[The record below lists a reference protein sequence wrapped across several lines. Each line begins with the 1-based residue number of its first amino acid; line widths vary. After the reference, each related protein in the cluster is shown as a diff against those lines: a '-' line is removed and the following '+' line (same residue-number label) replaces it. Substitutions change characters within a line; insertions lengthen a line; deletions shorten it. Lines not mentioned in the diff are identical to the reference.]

1 MAEPVVATGAGPRAA
16 HGDEGPGRGAVDEA
30 RFAEL
35 RRLIVGPEQ
44 VELRALR
51 TRVTDPSLR
60 LRDVSL
66 VLPDAIAERA
76 GDPKLARALAPPIE
90 EAITASVR
98 RDPRPLA
105 DALFPAIGPAIR
117 KAIAHTLASM
127 MESLNRTVEQSVSW
141 RAVRWRWTA
150 LRTGKPF
157 AEIVLLETLQYR
169 VEQLL
174 LIHRETGL
182 LLQHVTSEASSTHD
196 ADQVSAMLT
205 AIRDFV
211 HDSFHVPG
219 EEGLDAL
226 RVGDLQVIVEQGPH
240 AVLAAVVRGTAPAA
254 LRATFQSAL
263 ETVHLQLGPE
273 LGAFRGDASPFE
285 RARPTLELCLVSQAR
300 PRRRSVLPRVWLTLA
315 ALLFVAL
322 AVWAFLAWRDW
333 QRWHTYVERLRAEPG
348 LVVLAS
354 GRENGRFFVAGLRDP
369 LATDPA
375 TLIAATGLS
384 TGAVEGRWE
393 PYQAIHPRFVSAR
406 ASELL
411 RPPPGVSLQADAG
424 TLVARGDAPAWWVA
438 ESERLAPAIAG
449 VQRFEYAGPAPED
462 RLAAAVERA
471 SLRFPKGSSSPLAAQ
486 AEVAALASALRELDE
501 YARARRRRVQ
511 VDVVG
516 HTDSDGLDAANVPL
530 SEARAN
536 AALAVVGASRF
547 GALDFVVV
555 PAGSREPLTPGT
567 TEDEKALNRRA
578 SFRVVWTPGGP
589 QGTLP

>member
-196 ADQVSAMLT
+196 ADQVSAMTRT
-205 AIRDFV
+205 A
-211 HDSFHVPG
+211 
-219 EEGLDAL
+219 
-226 RVGDLQVIVEQGPH
+226 
-240 AVLAAVVRGTAPAA
+240 T
-254 LRATFQSAL
+254 
-263 ETVHLQLGPE
+263 
-273 LGAFRGDASPFE
+273 
-285 RARPTLELCLVSQAR
+285 
-300 PRRRSVLPRVWLTLA
+300 
-315 ALLFVAL
+315 
-322 AVWAFLAWRDW
+322 
-333 QRWHTYVERLRAEPG
+333 
-348 LVVLAS
+348 
-354 GRENGRFFVAGLRDP
+354 
-369 LATDPA
+369 
-375 TLIAATGLS
+375 
-384 TGAVEGRWE
+384 
-393 PYQAIHPRFVSAR
+393 
-406 ASELL
+406 
-411 RPPPGVSLQADAG
+411 
-424 TLVARGDAPAWWVA
+424 
-438 ESERLAPAIAG
+438 
-449 VQRFEYAGPAPED
+449 
-462 RLAAAVERA
+462 
-471 SLRFPKGSSSPLAAQ
+471 
-486 AEVAALASALRELDE
+486 
-501 YARARRRRVQ
+501 
-511 VDVVG
+511 
-516 HTDSDGLDAANVPL
+516 
-530 SEARAN
+530 
-536 AALAVVGASRF
+536 SR
-547 GALDFVVV
+547 
-555 PAGSREPLTPGT
+555 
-567 TEDEKALNRRA
+567 
-578 SFRVVWTPGGP
+578 
-589 QGTLP
+589 